1 MPTHQA
7 LDVVLPLYQ
16 PLILYAMRLN
26 GILHG
31 VAPVTGLD
39 SHHGISAISGLSG
52 MSFGQGLDS
61 QRAAAFSSIVTL
73 RSRTLIDKSRPA
85 GNDQLSLTNPEK
97 NFVSAIIL
105 L

>member
-7 LDVVLPLYQ
+7 LDVILLLYQ
-16 PLILYAMRLN
+16 PLILHAMRLN

-39 SHHGISAISGLSG
+39 SHHGISGLSCLSG
-52 MSFGQGLDS
+52 MDFGQGLGC

-73 RSRTLIDKSRPA
+73 RSRTLIDKSRQA
-85 GNDQLSLTNPEK
+85 VNDQLSLTNPEK